1 LELWQIRHRTPSG
14 ERNAKKGGFLRKVVS
29 KSYKNDA
36 VFEKTS
42 SKNFQKIN
50 IKNLLTR
57 FKRSAIM

>member
-1 LELWQIRHRTPSG
+1 VGKEMRR
-14 ERNAKKGGFLRKVVS
+14 KGGFLRKVVS

-36 VFEKTS
+36 IFEKTS